1 MKGARCGL
9 SLIVAL
15 LVAVPAAW
23 AQEKTD
29 KPAAAGE
36 MPPYIKAAHTF
47 LMAWGTGKW
56 DEAKAV
62 AADKVVVKAGD
73 KEYAVDVA
81 GGKAEAALV
90 FPFKGLSTVRAGG
103 KVEKIAVGEIGVK
116 AEGTEK
122 RGKGSL
128 TLEEKGGQFVVT
140 GVTVD

>member
-15 LVAVPAAW
+15 LVAVTAAW
-23 AQEKTD
+23 AQGKTD
-29 KPAAAGE
+29 KPAAGE
-36 MPPYIKAAHTF
+36 MPPYIKAAQAF

-62 AADKVVVKAGD
+62 AADKVTVKADG

-81 GGKAEAALV
+81 GGKADAALV

-103 KVEKIAVGEIGVK
+103 KVEKIAVEEIGVK
-116 AEGTEK
+116 AEGAEK

-128 TLEEKGGQFVVT
+128 ALEEKGGQFVVT
-140 GVTVD
+140 GVTVE